1 MEIQE
6 MKRFAIFCGT
16 YNLLMGG
23 AKDFRE
29 SVETL
34 EAAHKV
40 AKQIAK
46 TEIFK
51 QWVQIFDKK
60 TDELTTYTIVDGEL
74 KEQECK

>member
-1 MEIQE
+1 MENQAME
-6 MKRFAIFCGT
+6 RFAIFCGT

-34 EAAHKV
+34 EAAHEV

-46 TEIFK
+46 TEVFK

-74 KEQECK
+74 REQECK